1 MFTTGRQLFKIL
13 IQFHQGENMAS
24 NVAKAGHKQE
34 FTPLSTLLID
44 DNKRSRFQHYLDEMH
59 SLQNDI
65 ADLKNQYKSLT
76 DNIVNDLNVSPK
88 ELKFVSNMY
97 FNNSLDSKMEEVEAM
112 KILLEKL
119 QSIGMIG

>member
-1 MFTTGRQLFKIL
+1 
-13 IQFHQGENMAS
+13 MAS